1 MQLQMVQIMKLGLD
15 TIIQQ
20 LTMRIYK
27 TSLDGSLYEQRE
39 IR

>member
-15 TIIQQ
+15 TIIKQ
-20 LTMRIYK
+20 LMIRTYK
-27 TSLDGSLYEQRE
+27 TSLADFLYEQRE